1 MRYGTEAYTRV
12 HGSLGTLAVG
22 YDDDSQLDTA
32 EAETLEEGITQPQ
45 MFGHGIGLVGT
56 FIKKH
61 ARKGGETRGS
71 SLAKGSERRHP
82 TASNPNAGLVQ
93 LAAFKPKEA
102 WQALQAPVGRHLQA
116 MIR

>member
-1 MRYGTEAYTRV
+1 MSTGLSVLLPSGMTT
-12 HGSLGTLAVG
+12 TL
-22 YDDDSQLDTA
+22 QLDAA
-32 EAETLEEGITQPQ
+32 EAETLEEGMTQPQ
-45 MFGHGIGLVGT
+45 VFGHGNVLAET

-71 SLAKGSERRHP
+71 SIEKGSERRHP

-102 WQALQAPVGRHLQA
+102 WQALQAPVGKHLQA